1 MPKKYDQK
9 FLKTGNQG
17 RILKLLREKGPLTR
31 VEISKELGIVKST
44 ASEICNELISL
55 NIINEGEKIEGNLGK
70 RPTLINFNQNFNFFI
85 AIVITTKETNI
96 AVCDLSGE
104 IIKEEII
111 THPEDVNSAKDIINL
126 AFKKVDEIYENIGCE
141 NIFLISLGSPET
153 FNIRTGKIKWA
164 PYIKDWLGVDLKKLF
179 YEKYKSEVIIKDH
192 VKLETL
198 GEKWKSFSNIS
209 NLAYITITYGI
220 GSGAIID
227 DKIREGKNGYLGEI
241 AFLPVSENINYDE
254 LIKGNKNLGYFE
266 SQCDV
271 LKIIETANIYLANAE
286 NKSIKKINSFD
297 DVVFLY
303 KTDNL
308 AAEFINNQIIKTLAL
323 GIASLIILLDPET
336 VVINGE
342 IVDLGNNF
350 LNLLKQEIFK
360 IIPYKREILF
370 SELRSKSRIYGAIKN
385 GLDHIEK
392 LIYEDPE
399 VFYKK
404 MNSPKL

>member
-1 MPKKYDQK
+1 MHRKYDQK
-9 FLKTGNQG
+9 FLKTSNQG
-17 RILKLLREKGPLTR
+17 RILKLLREKGPLTK

-44 ASEICNELISL
+44 ASEICNELVSL
-55 NIINEGEKIEGNLGK
+55 NIVNEGEKIEGNLGK
-70 RPTLINFNQNFNFFI
+70 RPILINFNKNFYYFI
-85 AIVITTKETNI
+85 ALVITTRETNI
-96 AVCDLSGE
+96 AVCNLNGE

-111 THPEDVNSAKDIINL
+111 THPEEVNSAKDIINL
-126 AFKKVDEIYENIGCE
+126 TFKKVDEIYENIGYE

-153 FNIRTGKIKWA
+153 LNIRTGKIKWA
-164 PYIKDWLGVDLKKLF
+164 PYIKDWLGVDLKELF
-179 YEKYKSEVIIKDH
+179 HKKYKSEVIIKDH

-198 GEKWKSFSNIS
+198 GEKWKSFNNIS
-209 NLAYITITYGI
+209 NLAYVTITYGI

-254 LIKGNKNLGYFE
+254 LVKGNKNLGYFE

-271 LKIIETANIYLANAE
+271 LKIIETANKYLFQAE
-286 NKSIKKINSFD
+286 SKSIKKINSFD
-297 DVVFLY
+297 DAVFLY
-303 KTDNL
+303 KTDKA
-308 AAEFINNQIIKTLAL
+308 AAEVINKQIIRTLAL

-342 IVDLGNNF
+342 IVDLGNHF
-350 LNLLKQEIFK
+350 LNLLKQEIFR

-370 SELRSKSRIYGAIKN
+370 SELRGKARIYGAIRN

-392 LIYEDPE
+392 LIYEDPAI
-399 VFYKK
+399 FYKK
-404 MNSPKL
+404 MNMQIL